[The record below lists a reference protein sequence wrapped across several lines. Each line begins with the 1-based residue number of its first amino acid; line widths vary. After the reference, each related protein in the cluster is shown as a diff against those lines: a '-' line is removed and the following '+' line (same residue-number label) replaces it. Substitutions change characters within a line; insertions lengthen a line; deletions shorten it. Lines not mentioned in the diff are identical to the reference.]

1 MTSRRSNQINSE
13 WEIFYRTDLVSYIY
27 IYIYLEIFADELDV
41 EYASNRFRR
50 RYIAEGIYETR
61 QVLSW

>member
-13 WEIFYRTDLVSYIY
+13 WEIFYRTDLVSF
-27 IYIYLEIFADELDV
+27 IYIYLEIFTDELDV

-50 RYIAEGIYETR
+50 RYTAEGIDETR